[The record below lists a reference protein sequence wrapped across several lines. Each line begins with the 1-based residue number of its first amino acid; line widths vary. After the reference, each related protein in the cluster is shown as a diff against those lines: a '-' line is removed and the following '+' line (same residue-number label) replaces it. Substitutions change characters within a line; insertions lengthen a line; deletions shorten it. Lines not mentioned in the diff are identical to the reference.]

1 MVYSCGVRNARSC
14 AFAGVKARILLSVDE
29 TRPNF
34 DTVCFRERRRAL
46 IPRAPVPLD
55 RARESGNVRIR
66 KLLLVIAAALTI
78 AIVLTACGGSEEGQ
92 TPDDAVAPDAPER
105 TQQQSAEEQ
114 ASAPEDPTLNI
125 TVPSMERISNAPIPD
140 TFGEDEEA
148 LKNFAGIHLQ
158 GTGFPW
164 QDEANVYIAGHRLGY
179 PNTPSFLA
187 FWDIDNVVEGDQ
199 IFVTDANG
207 REYTYEVFQT
217 LEVDPTD
224 LFVTEPL
231 EGRNILTLQSCTLP
245 DYERRVVVQAE
256 LQDTRA

>member
-1 MVYSCGVRNARSC
+1 M
-14 AFAGVKARILLSVDE
+14 
-29 TRPNF
+29 
-34 DTVCFRERRRAL
+34 
-46 IPRAPVPLD
+46 
-55 RARESGNVRIR
+55 RIR
-66 KLLLVIAAALTI
+66 KLLLVVASALAT
-78 AIVLTACGGSEEGQ
+78 AFVLTACGGSEESP
-92 TPDDAVAPDAPER
+92 PDEAVAPDAPGQ

-114 ASAPEDPTLNI
+114 ANAPEDPTLTL
-125 TVPSMERISNAPIPD
+125 TVPSMERISDATIPD
-140 TFGEDEEA
+140 TLGDDEEA

-179 PNTPSFLA
+179 PNTASFLA
-187 FWDIDNVVEGDQ
+187 FWDIDNVVEGDR
-199 IFVTDANG
+199 IFVSDANG

-224 LFVTEPL
+224 LFVTEPQ

-256 LQDTRA
+256 LQDARA

>member
-1 MVYSCGVRNARSC
+1 M
-14 AFAGVKARILLSVDE
+14 
-29 TRPNF
+29 
-34 DTVCFRERRRAL
+34 
-46 IPRAPVPLD
+46 
-55 RARESGNVRIR
+55 RIR
-66 KLLLVIAAALTI
+66 KLLLVVAAALAT
-78 AIVLTACGGSEEGQ
+78 AFVLTACGGSEE
-92 TPDDAVAPDAPER
+92 TPPDEAVAPDAPEQ
-105 TQQQSAEEQ
+105 TQRQSAEEQ
-114 ASAPEDPTLNI
+114 ANAPEDPTLSL
-125 TVPSMERISNAPIPD
+125 TVPSMERISDATIPD
-140 TFGEDEEA
+140 TLGDDEEA

-179 PNTPSFLA
+179 PNTDSFLA
-187 FWDIDNVVEGDQ
+187 FWDIDNVTEGDR

-224 LFVTEPL
+224 LFVTEPQ

>member
-1 MVYSCGVRNARSC
+1 M
-14 AFAGVKARILLSVDE
+14 
-29 TRPNF
+29 
-34 DTVCFRERRRAL
+34 
-46 IPRAPVPLD
+46 
-55 RARESGNVRIR
+55 RIR
-66 KLLLVIAAALTI
+66 KLLLVVAAALAT
-78 AIVLTACGGSEEGQ
+78 AFVLTACGGSEE
-92 TPDDAVAPDAPER
+92 TPPDEAVAPDAPEQ
-105 TQQQSAEEQ
+105 TQRQSAEEQ
-114 ASAPEDPTLNI
+114 ANAPEDPTLTL
-125 TVPSMERISNAPIPD
+125 TVPSMERISDATIPD
-140 TFGEDEEA
+140 TLGDDEEA

-179 PNTPSFLA
+179 PNTASFLA
-187 FWDIDNVVEGDQ
+187 FWDIDNVAEGDR
-199 IFVTDANG
+199 IFVSDANG

-224 LFVTEPL
+224 LFVTEPQ

>member
-1 MVYSCGVRNARSC
+1 
-14 AFAGVKARILLSVDE
+14 
-29 TRPNF
+29 
-34 DTVCFRERRRAL
+34 
-46 IPRAPVPLD
+46 
-55 RARESGNVRIR
+55 VRIR
-66 KLLLVIAAALTI
+66 KLLLVIAAAMAM
-78 AIVLTACGGSEEGQ
+78 AIVLTACSGSEE
-92 TPDDAVAPDAPER
+92 TPPDEAVAPDAPER
-105 TQQQSAEEQ
+105 TQRQSAEEQ
-114 ASAPEDPTLNI
+114 ANAPEDPTLNL
-125 TVPSMERISNAPIPD
+125 TVPSMERINNAPVPD
-140 TFGEDEEA
+140 TFGDDEEA
-148 LKNFAGIHLQ
+148 LKNFVGVHLQ

-179 PNTPSFLA
+179 PNTDSFLA

-245 DYERRVVVQAE
+245 DYERRVIVQAE